1 MHIIYRLKFYQLMLK
16 SYTQFKG
23 ELSTVFVD
31 NFLLLLPQDFDDFL
45 QLVLEGEVTVFE
57 VAYFFVSMDNG
68 GMVASAE
75 ELTDTRIG

>member
-1 MHIIYRLKFYQLMLK
+1 MLK

-45 QLVLEGEVTVFE
+45 
-57 VAYFFVSMDNG
+57 
-68 GMVASAE
+68 
-75 ELTDTRIG
+75 